1 MRRSNL
7 HWRQEATMVRRRIE
21 ITTVTS
27 TALGDG
33 EDRCDDQRTCP
44 GVHRVADRPGLYYVI
59 VTEVTDHEELAA
71 FGGLI
76 GPGELLGTMPC
87 RVIDEAR

>member
-1 MRRSNL
+1 MDG
-7 HWRQEATMVRRRIE
+7 EARMVRRKID

-27 TALGDG
+27 AVHGDG
-33 EDRCDDQRTCP
+33 DDHCDDQRTCP

-59 VTEVTDHEELAA
+59 VTEVTDTDELAA
-71 FGGLI
+71 FSGRI

-87 RVIDEAR
+87 RLIDDV